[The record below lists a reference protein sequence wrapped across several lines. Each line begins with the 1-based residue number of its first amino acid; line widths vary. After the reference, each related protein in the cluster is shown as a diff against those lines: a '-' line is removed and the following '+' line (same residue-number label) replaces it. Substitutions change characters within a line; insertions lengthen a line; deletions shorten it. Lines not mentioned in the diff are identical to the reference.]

1 MILYSRYEAEV
12 LLDWM
17 TVEEKKAKLFKY
29 MLDVRSNFIYNTLR
43 LPKDYFISGKGFIL
57 CAIDKTKEWLYATH
71 PKLPEVIKR
80 FLLNIPMFHHI
91 KKNQIGFQWN
101 VFLNR
106 LQFHYTNTYL
116 KKKIRGGD
124 LAREYDNN
132 LIFFLEERAKEFIPR
147 DFIKRQ
153 H

>member
-29 MLDVRSNFIYNTLR
+29 MLDVRSNFIYNALR
-43 LPKDYFISGKGFIL
+43 LPEDYFISGKSFIL

-80 FLLNIPMFHHI
+80 FLLNIPMFRHI
-91 KKNQIGFQWN
+91 KKNQIGYQWN

-106 LQFHYTNTYL
+106 LHFHYTNTYL
-116 KKKIRGGD
+116 KKKIKGGE
-124 LAREYDNN
+124 LAKEYDSN
-132 LIFFLEERAKEFIPR
+132 LVFFLEERAKEFIPK

>member
-17 TVEEKKAKLFKY
+17 TTEEKKAKLFKY
-29 MLDVRSNFIYNTLR
+29 MLDVRSNYIYNLMKI
-43 LPKDYFISGKGFIL
+43 PKDYFIRKGGIEL
-57 CAIDKTKEWLYATH
+57 CAIEKTKEWLYATH
-71 PKLPEVIKR
+71 PKLPEVIKK
-80 FLLNIPMFHHI
+80 FLVNLPMFPRL

-101 VFLNR
+101 VFLSR
-106 LQFHYTNTYL
+106 LQFYYTNTYL
-116 KKKIRGGD
+116 NKGIKGGD
-124 LAREYDNN
+124 IAREYDNN
-132 LIFFLEERAKEFIPR
+132 LIFFLGERAKEFIPR